1 MIHTCTFSVFSQS
14 QFEFSNSDFGMIRTN
29 GSVQYLAWYFFV
41 IAKHTF
47 FDFKNTAEI
56 YHEKYRENFRVENKF
71 LKTALSLFRQ
81 LSGVHCPAAAII
93 SSDKTDFHSVGTH
106 LNKSWPGI
114 HGRRRS
120 TYPWLLTVAMVLFGR
135 SFLLQYPSSTSLL
148 AKSHA
153 ASAWA
158 SRFVRASQSAI

>member
-1 MIHTCTFSVFSQS
+1 MIFFRNCKT
-14 QFEFSNSDFGMIRTN
+14 
-29 GSVQYLAWYFFV
+29 YFFY
-41 IAKHTF
+41 F
-47 FDFKNTAEI
+47 Q
-56 YHEKYRENFRVENKF
+56 KYRKKSAKF
-71 LKTALSLFRQ
+71 SRTLSIKITNEVFETVLSLFRQ

-106 LNKSWPGI
+106 LNDFESGI
-114 HGRRRS
+114 RGRVRT
-120 TYPWLLTVAMVLFGR
+120 TYPWLLTVAIVLFGR